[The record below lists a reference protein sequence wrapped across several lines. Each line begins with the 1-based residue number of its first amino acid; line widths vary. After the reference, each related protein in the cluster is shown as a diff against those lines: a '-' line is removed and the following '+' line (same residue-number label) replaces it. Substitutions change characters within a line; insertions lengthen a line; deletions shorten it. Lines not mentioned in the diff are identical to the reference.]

1 MNQRFASAALTVAST
16 VAAFGFAAAMVA
28 GKAYAGDITI
38 DPTVFVS
45 TLSRA
50 EVRADVMAHRDAVSA
65 ARGEGI
71 MGPADTPLAGTML
84 TRAQARSDYVAARDE
99 VRALTAEDSGST
111 WLARRAMPADRGT
124 TVAGADR

>member
-1 MNQRFASAALTVAST
+1 MNQRSASFLAIAST
-16 VAAFGFAAAMVA
+16 VAAFGFAAAIA
-28 GKAYAGDITI
+28 SGKAYAGDITI

-50 EVRADVMAHRDAVSA
+50 EVKADVMAHRDAVSA

-71 MGPADTPLAGTML
+71 MQAGDTPLPAIML
-84 TRAQARSDYVAARDE
+84 TRAQVRSDYVAARDE

-111 WLARRAMPADRGT
+111 WLARRAMPAEGGVRIAGGT
-124 TVAGADR
+124 R